1 MSSAQPMTP
10 EKYASISPS
19 EFFFKNREIA
29 GFQNPTR
36 ALYQTV
42 REFVENAFDATDT
55 HLILPTIRIS
65 IQELRDPMIE
75 VEGGKE
81 ETGKYMVT
89 VEDNGIG
96 IPPHVIPEAFGRVF
110 FSSKYVIRQTRGMYG
125 LGAKMAILYGQTT
138 VGQPVVVYS
147 STKNSKYVYMRKIL
161 IDIKKNQ
168 PQILEAAQW
177 KKKGKWHGT
186 RVSISLEGDW
196 RRAKSRIL
204 EYIFRTAV
212 ISPYAEIIFEDPE
225 GNIHY
230 IPRKTKKMPKPPTE
244 TKPHPQG
251 VDIEQLKMLA
261 KATKADTLR
270 TFLMREFQVI
280 GGKTADEFLSRLEK
294 RGIDPRKNPKKLTT
308 EEFEIIYREMKRF
321 KFRAPSAAHLSP
333 IGEELIK
340 IGLKSMYEPEFVSA
354 ITRKPSAY
362 AGHAFI
368 VEAGIAYGGKIP
380 SSPQPILLRYAN
392 KIPLLYDEG
401 ADVSRKVVDSIN
413 WKLYKID
420 FPAPLVVL
428 VHIAS
433 TKIPY
438 KGVGK
443 ESISD
448 VPEIESEIRNA
459 VQDLARRLRVY
470 LGRKHREYEVRRRI
484 TSIAKYLPEIAMSL
498 AILAKP
504 PTKWSPPSD
513 GEEMV
518 FLEKLVNSISKHLG
532 VDKEE
537 LMEMIR
543 KVKME

>member
-1 MSSAQPMTP
+1 MSSVQQLTP
-10 EKYASISPS
+10 ERYESISPS
-19 EFFFKNREIA
+19 EFFFKNKEIA

-55 HLILPTIRIS
+55 HLILPNIRVS
-65 IQELRDPMIE
+65 IQALKDPLLE
-75 VEGGKE
+75 KTDEKE
-81 ETGKYMVT
+81 ETGKFMVT

-96 IPPHVIPEAFGRVF
+96 VPPHVIPEAFGRVF

-138 VGQPVVVYS
+138 VGQPVVVHS
-147 STKNSKYVYMRKIL
+147 STKNSKYVYMRKL
-161 IDIKKNQ
+161 MIDIKKNK
-168 PQILEAAQW
+168 PQIMEAAQW

-186 RVSISLEGDW
+186 RVSISLEGNW
-196 RRAKSRIL
+196 GRAKSRII
-204 EYIFRTAV
+204 EYILRTAI
-212 ISPYAEIIFEDPE
+212 ISPYAEIVFEDPE
-225 GNIHY
+225 GGILY
-230 IPRKTKKMPKPPTE
+230 IPRKTNKMPKPPTE

-261 KATKADTLR
+261 KATR
-270 TFLMREFQVI
+270 SNSIITFLMREFQVI
-280 GGKTADEFLSRLEK
+280 GGKTADEFAEILVN
-294 RGIDPRKNPKKLTT
+294 RGIDPNKSPRKLTSK
-308 EEFEIIYREMKRF
+308 EFEIIYREMKRF

-333 IGEELIK
+333 IGEELIT
-340 IGLKSMYEPEFVSA
+340 IGLKSMYDPEFVSA
-354 ITRKPSAY
+354 ITRRPSAY

-368 VEAGIAYGGKIP
+368 VEVGIAYGGKIP
-380 SSPQPILLRYAN
+380 SSPQPFLLRYAN

-401 ADVSRKVVDSIN
+401 ADVSRKVLDSIN

-428 VHIAS
+428 VHVAS

-470 LGRKHREYEVRRRI
+470 LGKKHREYEVRRRI
-484 TSIAKYLPEIAMSL
+484 TSIAKYIPEIALSL
-498 AILAKP
+498 AILSKP
-504 PTKWSPPSD
+504 PNKWQPPAN
-513 GEEMV
+513 GEEEV
-518 FLEKLVNSISKHLG
+518 FLEKLVDSISRHLE
-532 VDKEE
+532 VEKEE
-537 LMEMIR
+537 LVEMIK
-543 KVKME
+543 KVQMD

>member
-1 MSSAQPMTP
+1 MSSVQPLTP
-10 EKYASISPS
+10 ERYESISPS
-19 EFFFKNREIA
+19 EFFFKNKEIA

-55 HLILPTIRIS
+55 HLILPTICIS
-65 IQELRDPMIE
+65 IQALKDPLLE
-75 VEGGKE
+75 KTGEKE

-96 IPPHVIPEAFGRVF
+96 VPPHVIPEAFGRVF

-147 STKNSKYVYMRKIL
+147 STKNSKYVYVRKL
-161 IDIKKNQ
+161 MIDIKKNK
-168 PQILEAAQW
+168 PQIMEAAQW
-177 KKKGKWHGT
+177 KKKGKWHGA

-196 RRAKSRIL
+196 GRAKSRII
-204 EYIFRTAV
+204 EYILRTAI
-212 ISPYAEIIFEDPE
+212 ISPYAEIVFEDPE
-225 GNIHY
+225 GSILY
-230 IPRKTKKMPKPPTE
+230 IPRKTDKMPKPPTE

-261 KATKADTLR
+261 KATR
-270 TFLMREFQVI
+270 SNSVITFLTREFQVI
-280 GGKTADEFLSRLEK
+280 GGKTAEEFARILES
-294 RGIDPRKNPKKLTT
+294 RGIDSNKSPKKLTGK
-308 EEFEIIYREMKRF
+308 EFEIIYREMKRY
-321 KFRAPSAAHLSP
+321 KFRAPSAVHLSP
-333 IGEELIK
+333 IGGDLIT
-340 IGLKSMYEPEFVSA
+340 IGLKSMYEPEFASA
-354 ITRKPSAY
+354 ITRRPSAY

-413 WKLYKID
+413 WKLYKVD

-428 VHIAS
+428 VHVAS

-470 LGRKHREYEVRRRI
+470 LGKKHREYEVRRRI
-484 TSIAKYLPEIAMSL
+484 TSIAKYLPEIALSL
-498 AILAKP
+498 AILSKP
-504 PTKWSPPSD
+504 PTKWQPPEN
-513 GEEMV
+513 GEEDV
-518 FLEKLVNSISKHLG
+518 FLEKLMDSISRHLG
-532 VDKEE
+532 VEKEE
-537 LMEMIR
+537 LVEMIK
-543 KVKME
+543 KVQMD